1 MTAGP
6 VRLVVEIVCPPP
18 GQEEAWRRRQ
28 AAGLRRFLE
37 AVQENRRLAGLIP
50 TGDSLLPEMA
60 AGQGGG
66 ERQ

>member
-1 MTAGP
+1 MTAEP
-6 VRLVVEIVCPPP
+6 VRLVVEIASPPP

-28 AAGLRRFLE
+28 MAGLRRFLE
-37 AVQENRRLAGLIP
+37 AVQDNRRPAGLIP
-50 TGDSLLPEMA
+50 AGDNLQPEMA